1 MRLAWCCAAVMLVA
15 PIARGQDVKPEDLQR
30 MYKDTLV
37 QLKAAQDR
45 KAELGTQNEKLTA
58 RVAELEKQAQ
68 ASGAQIDE
76 LKRQVAD
83 FSDRTFFLRS
93 SYAAWQQFLANKP
106 DVRMQWQFFLQ
117 SSAPPE
123 PVQGP
128 VFMDPE
134 WPLSA
139 KG

>member
-1 MRLAWCCAAVMLVA
+1 MLMA

-117 SSAPPE
+117 SSAPTE
-123 PVQGP
+123 PMQGP